1 LVVQNRKVLKAVLIM
16 IIVDGVVV
24 SVSVLLLC
32 IRGRSSMI
40 YTSRYAIHPL
50 TKPYQRPSTPL
61 PNPNFSHSPQL
72 NLTQL
77 HTSTTIVRFAVY
89 YGNDQPQFRA
99 AWSYLEKF
107 QMTVFMLQECLISA
121 IYLYET
127 TKLLRIMKR
136 NTTRRTISELFTI
149 NVFIIALDIGLLVV
163 EYLDLLVYE
172 QTFKGAI
179 YSIKLKLEFAI
190 LGKLVKIVRNGR
202 HVLANLN
209 EDTSGFVDMTVT
221 RQQSNDSGAQHGPPS
236 SIGED
241 DFRRYSVAAGGPGG
255 KALVS
260 SQHLEEFNARGY
272 MV

>member
-1 LVVQNRKVLKAVLIM
+1 VVQNPKALKAVLVM

-24 SVSVLLLC
+24 SISVPFLC
-32 IRGRSSMI
+32 IPGRSSMI
-40 YTSRYAIHPL
+40 YTTCYAIHSL
-50 TKPYQRPSTPL
+50 TQLYQLASTPL
-61 PNPNFSHSPQL
+61 PIRKFSHGPQL
-72 NLTQL
+72 TLTQL
-77 HTSTTIVRFAVY
+77 HTSTTIVRFAAY

-99 AWSYLEKF
+99 AWSYIEKF

-136 NTTRRTISELFTI
+136 NTTRRTISELFAI

-163 EYLDLLVYE
+163 EYLNLLVYE

-190 LGKLVKIVRNGR
+190 LGKLVKIVRNGK
-202 HVLANLN
+202 HVLANLD
-209 EDTSGFVDMTVT
+209 EDTPGFVDMTVT
-221 RQQSNDSGAQHGPPS
+221 RQQSTDAGAQHGPPS

-260 SQHLEEFNARGY
+260 SQHLEEFNAKGY
-272 MV
+272 GV